1 MIKNRHLGS
10 RFDEFL
16 KDEGLLADA
25 ETVAAKRVFAF
36 IIQKEMKRQR
46 MSKSRMALKMR
57 TSRAALDRLLDP
69 DNTAVT
75 LHTMERSASALGKK
89 LKIELV

>member
-1 MIKNRHLGS
+1 MTKNRHLGS
-10 RFDEFL
+10 RFDKFL
-16 KDEGLLADA
+16 EDEGFLANA
-25 ETVAAKRVFAF
+25 ETVAAKRVLAF

-46 MSKSRMALKMR
+46 LSKSKMALKMR

-89 LKIELV
+89 LKIDLV